1 MVSSAAGRDEE
12 AFEHHLAG
20 RDGGR
25 DATTVELQ
33 AHAPRTP
40 ALMGATG
47 WKYNPE
53 TPPENGIC
61 FFPND
66 FPFISPSVFI

>member
-25 DATTVELQ
+25 DATTAELQ
-33 AHAPRTP
+33 AHAPRIP
-40 ALMGATG
+40 ALVGATG
-47 WKYNPE
+47 WK
-53 TPPENGIC
+53 
-61 FFPND
+61 
-66 FPFISPSVFI
+66 